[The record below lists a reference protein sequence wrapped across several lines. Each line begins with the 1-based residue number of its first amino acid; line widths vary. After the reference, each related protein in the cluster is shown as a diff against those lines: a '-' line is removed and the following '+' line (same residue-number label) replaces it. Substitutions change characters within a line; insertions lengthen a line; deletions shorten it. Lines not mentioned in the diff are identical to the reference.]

1 MVRMGKCII
10 GLMIISRTPFRISF
24 CGGGTDLSDFY
35 RNHEGSVLST
45 AINKYMY
52 ITVNKRFDDSL
63 RVSYSQTEIVDTVD
77 EIKHDLVRETLRLVG
92 IKGGVEITSIADI
105 PAQTGLGSSSSF
117 TVGLLN
123 ALYAY
128 QGKFVSA
135 ERIAQEACHIEI
147 DICHEPIGKQDQVI
161 AAYGGLQHIRF
172 QKDGN
177 FYVDPVICSAEI
189 KDRLSSHLMMFYT
202 HKVRKAASILSE
214 QKKATSS
221 KLDILIQLRDLSLTM
236 KDVLTKAK
244 PLAEFG
250 HILDQSWELKKQMSS
265 GISDPEIDAYYKL
278 ARDAGARGGKILGA
292 GGGGFLLL
300 FVEPEKKDA
309 VRRALS
315 PLRDMPVQFE
325 AQGSKIIYVGD

>member
-1 MVRMGKCII
+1 
-10 GLMIISRTPFRISF
+10 MIISRTPFRISF

-35 RNHEGSVLST
+35 SHHEGSVLST
-45 AINKYMY
+45 AITKYMY

-63 RVSYSQTEIVDTVD
+63 RVSYSQTEIVDKVD
-77 EIKHDLVRETLRLVG
+77 DIKHDLVRETLRLVG
-92 IKGGVEITSIADI
+92 IQGGIEITSIADI

-147 DICHEPIGKQDQVI
+147 DVCHEPIGKQDQVI

-172 QKDGN
+172 QKDGH

-189 KDRLSSHLMMFYT
+189 KDRLAAHLMMFYT
-202 HKVRKAASILSE
+202 HKVRKASSILSA
-214 QKKATSS
+214 QKKATSA
-221 KLDILIQLRDLSLTM
+221 KLDILIQLRDLSLAM
-236 KDVLTKAK
+236 KDILTNAR

-250 HILDQSWELKKQMSS
+250 DLLHQSWELKKQMTS
-265 GISDPEIDAYYKL
+265 GISDPDIDGYYT
-278 ARDAGARGGKILGA
+278 RSREAGARGGKILGA

-300 FVEPEKKDA
+300 FVEPEKQEL
-309 VRRALS
+309 VRRVLS
-315 PLRDMPVQFE
+315 GLREMPVQFE